1 MRHTLIALVED
12 RPGALNRVLGLLRG
26 RGLGLHSIAVGD
38 SETPGVKRT
47 TVLVDT
53 ESVEHTIKQLNR
65 LIEVLEVT
73 DVTNAEY
80 VVRETALVK
89 IQAPEPRREEI
100 RTLADFF
107 GARIVGSSPQTLVVE
122 MTDTPDRLGE
132 MIARVMAIGAC
143 APDPAKMPTRWP
155 RPTVRKA
162 SIARTPVGRASVI
175 GSRSSG
181 CGGSAWLGTQRAPW
195 SAGPPE

>member
-53 ESVEHTIKQLNR
+53 DSVEHTIKQLNR

-89 IQAPEPRREEI
+89 IHAPEPRRDEI
-100 RTLADFF
+100 RTVAEGF
-107 GARIVGSSPQTLVVE
+107 GARIVGSSPQTVVVE

-132 MIARVMAIGAC
+132 TMRSGSLAMALGG
-143 APDPAKMPTRWP
+143 PTP
-155 RPTVRKA
+155 RA
-162 SIARTPVGRASVI
+162 NA
-175 GSRSSG
+175 
-181 CGGSAWLGTQRAPW
+181 
-195 SAGPPE
+195 AGPEDATRAWWSQADGISS